1 MRSGL
6 RESWEGFYHGE
17 GGRISC
23 EGSQRYGF
31 LMLVITI
38 KITAENAKI
47 ACLAVSK
54 GVPELI

>member
-17 GGRISC
+17 EGRISYK
-23 EGSQRYGF
+23 GSQRFGF
-31 LMLVITI
+31 LMLALTI
-38 KITAENAKI
+38 KITAKHAKI

-54 GVPELI
+54 DLPELI